1 MSPMI
6 IQQKLVLQTVHI
18 FHPTAKKKWKKVLFR
33 KPLYFCSDELKLLAS
48 GDTCEKNIKQKKE
61 KPHFHLNNLLLNRR

>member
-1 MSPMI
+1 MSPMT

-18 FHPTAKKKWKKVLFR
+18 FHFNSKEENEKVLFR

-48 GDTCEKNIKQKKE
+48 GDTCEKNKKQKKE
-61 KPHFHLNNLLLNRR
+61 KPHFSPQ

>member
-18 FHPTAKKKWKKVLFR
+18 DRFFFSSKEETEKVLFR
-33 KPLYFCSDELKLLAS
+33 KPLYFRSDELKLLAS
-48 GDTCEKNIKQKKE
+48 GDTCEKSVKQKKE
-61 KPHFHLNNLLLNRR
+61 KPHFSPQ